1 MSDKAFNVIR
11 FLSEVAITAAGV
23 CYKAIAEIWGLPYG
37 EAVLAT
43 CAAVSTF
50 LGIFTEWQRISYN
63 KKGEKHEEDLLE
75 SEQSDRE

>member
-1 MSDKAFNVIR
+1 MSNKVFDVIR

-37 EAVLAT
+37 DAVLAT

-50 LGIFTEWQRISYN
+50 LGVFTEWQRFKY
-63 KKGEKHEEDLLE
+63 KKQEEDNGE
-75 SEQSDRE
+75 N

>member
-1 MSDKAFNVIR
+1 MIHLSNKFFDIIR

-23 CYKAIAEIWGLPYG
+23 CYKAVAEIWGLPYG

-50 LGIFTEWQRISYN
+50 LGIFTEWQRMKYN
-63 KKGEKHEEDLLE
+63 KKENDDE
-75 SEQSDRE
+75 